1 MAGTLTFEFEW
12 LGDGPWSDAER
23 ATFADLTI
31 RVAASLATEVEDVHA
46 RTVRPS
52 VRVSA
57 YPMAVWLAA
66 NWWRLRWEPRWEPP
80 RQSLSWQLSHNVA
93 AIGGGFVWPD
103 LSFSSDGEFVL
114 AEARR
119 SDPSSGEPI
128 RYLNAFML
136 PIRAVDFE
144 NATADFISA
153 VMERIAS
160 LHVDGAELREL
171 WSNVLQERADPEL
184 ARWRKLEARLGYDPG
199 EAAEELI
206 LALEEMAGSVG
217 EQAMEEVAC
226 GSGDHAPEHLA
237 QLWQDLRY
245 EATPIEMPV
254 ERIDFGVQDVRRPAA
269 LPWERGELLAGRAR
283 TEWGLGSGPLCN
295 ETFSNLMGV
304 PRDFLTAGDN
314 TSMGPISAGF
324 RDEQGRV
331 SAVLD
336 KRHPSSRR
344 FSMARVLAD
353 QLIAPIEDRLLPV
366 TDAGTARQKVQRAF
380 AQEFL
385 CPHEALM
392 EFFGGVAPSSEGI
405 EDAARYFDVSPMLI
419 THKLINK
426 GVLDRNELIGSMW
439 A

>member
-1 MAGTLTFEFEW
+1 MAGRLTFEFEW
-12 LGDGPWSDAER
+12 LGDGPWGNAER

-66 NWWRLRWEPRWEPP
+66 NWWRLRWEPP
-80 RQSLSWQLSHNVA
+80 RQSLSWQLSHNLA

-103 LSFSSDGEFVL
+103 LSFSSDGEFIL

-128 RYLNAFML
+128 RYLNAFVL

-144 NATADFISA
+144 NATADFIS
-153 VMERIAS
+153 VVIERIAS
-160 LHVDGAELREL
+160 LHVNGTELREL
-171 WSNVLQERADPEL
+171 WSDLLEERTDPEL

-199 EAAEELI
+199 EAAEELV

-217 EQAMEEVAC
+217 EEAMEEVAC
-226 GSGDHAPEHLA
+226 GSGDQAPEHLA
-237 QLWQDLRY
+237 QLWQNLRH
-245 EATPIEMPV
+245 EATPIEFPV
-254 ERIDFGVQDVRRPAA
+254 DRIDFACQDVQRPAT

-283 TEWGLGSGPLCN
+283 AEWGLGSEPLCN
-295 ETFSNLMGV
+295 EMFSNLLGV
-304 PRDFLTAGDN
+304 SRDFLAAGDN
-314 TSMGPISAGF
+314 ISKGPISAGF

-331 SAVLD
+331 SAVID

-344 FSMARVLAD
+344 FVMARVLAD

-385 CPHEALM
+385 CPHEALI
-392 EFFGGVAPSSEGI
+392 EFFGGHAPSSEGI

-419 THKLINK
+419 TSKLVSK
-426 GVLDRNELIGSMW
+426 GVLDRNELIGNVW